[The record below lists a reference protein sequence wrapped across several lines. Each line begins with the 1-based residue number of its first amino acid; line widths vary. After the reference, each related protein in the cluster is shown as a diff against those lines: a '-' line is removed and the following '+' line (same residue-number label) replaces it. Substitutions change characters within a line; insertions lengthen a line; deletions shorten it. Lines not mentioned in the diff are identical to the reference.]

1 MKQLYLTIKYRLS
14 FSNVYR
20 ENSLLIYMVT
30 MQRFSYS
37 QLLIA
42 KWFLI
47 VKYNCCKLN
56 SIIAY
61 SLKP

>member
-14 FSNVYR
+14 FSIAYS

-42 KWFLI
+42 KWFFI
-47 VKYNCCKLN
+47 VKYNCRKLN